1 MLIMKYITFENK
13 NTSDIKTIIVPTH
26 IIDKDITSI
35 SPMFTSRGSLY
46 KNVTVIEDRSG
57 NYHKVVGNYKEHIKN
72 LEIPSNKIGY
82 K

>member
-1 MLIMKYITFENK
+1 MLILKYITFENK
-13 NTSDIKTIIVPTH
+13 ASDIKTIIVPTH

-72 LEIPSNKIGY
+72 LEVPPNKIGY